1 MLLLLCK
8 VLGSVLVVLVTVL
21 VAFLVFSGTGN
32 LFFWKLYIFHNGFL
46 ELNRLLLNSCVGL
59 LIDSFVKLAF
69 SLILPPLFGV
79 QNVFGEMPVIVDSS
93 DFVGMHIFLD
103 QFLPILNGPAFS
115 LVDDS
120 CWLMC
125 YVFPN
130 TNVHIL

>member
-1 MLLLLCK
+1 MVHSLLLLLLLCK
-8 VLGSVLVVLVTVL
+8 GLGTVL

-32 LFFWKLYIFHNGFL
+32 LFFGKLYIFHNGFL

-69 SLILPPLFGV
+69 SLILSPLFGV
-79 QNVFGEMPVIVDSS
+79 QNVFGEVPVVVDSS

-103 QFLPILNGPAFS
+103 KFLPILNGPAFS